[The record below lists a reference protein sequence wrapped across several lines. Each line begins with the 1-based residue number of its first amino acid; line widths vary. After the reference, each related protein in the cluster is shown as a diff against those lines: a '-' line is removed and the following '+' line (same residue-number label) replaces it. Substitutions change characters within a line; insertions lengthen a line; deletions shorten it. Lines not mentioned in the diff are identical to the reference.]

1 MDTENTQELKLNE
14 EAFELSAD
22 HEKFCRTYTSIDFLG
37 NGVQA
42 YIEVYGNKEGK
53 ELKYDSAK
61 ANAYRLLTN
70 PKIITRINK
79 LLELGGFTED
89 NVDKQHL
96 FLLNQ
101 FGDLKTKMAAIKE
114 YNALKKRTSLEN
126 GPAIGVTFTDE
137 QLNRIARGILTGD
150 RPSTQ
155 EPHTLRDSNQ
165 SEV

>member
-1 MDTENTQELKLNE
+1 MNTDTQEPKLNE

-22 HEKFCRTYTSIDFLG
+22 HEKFCRTYTSLDFLG

-42 YIEVYGNKEGK
+42 YMEVYGNKEGK
-53 ELKYDSAK
+53 QLKYDSAK

-70 PKIITRINK
+70 PKIIARINE
-79 LLELGGFTED
+79 LLELGGFTEE

-114 YNALKKRTSLEN
+114 YNALKKRTSPEN
-126 GPAIGVTFTDE
+126 SQAIGITFTDE
-137 QLNRIARGILTGD
+137 QLTRIARGILVGD
-150 RPSTQ
+150 RSGTQ
-155 EPHTLRDSNQ
+155 EPHTLRDSNESQ
-165 SEV
+165 V